1 VKEDAIMT
9 STAETAFAIHSKAGL
24 LHEPGAGITREE
36 LQLAARNHGM
46 PLEMLR
52 AELTPPGL
60 HYLLIH
66 YDIPHVDPGA
76 WRLEIGG
83 ALARPVTLDL
93 ADLTRLPRRS
103 VRVTLECAG
112 NGRARLDPRP
122 ESQPW
127 LVEAVGTA
135 EWGGTP
141 LAPLLR
147 EVGLSDAAKEVVF
160 TGADHGV
167 EHGVEQDYQRALP
180 LVDALGEDV
189 LVAYEMNGSPLP
201 PQHGYPVRLVVPGWY
216 GMAHVKWLTR
226 IDVVTEPFTGYQNQE
241 SYRVRS
247 SPEEPGV
254 PVTRIEP
261 RALLVPPGFPDFMTR
276 HRFVRPGRVPME
288 GRAWSGWGPVTGVEV
303 SVDGGATWREATL
316 GPETSGRWAWRRF
329 TAGWDASPGDHEICA
344 RARDGAGRLQPVRPH
359 WNLSGFSNNEVQRVP
374 VTVLDT

>member
-1 VKEDAIMT
+1 
-9 STAETAFAIHSKAGL
+9 
-24 LHEPGAGITREE
+24 
-36 LQLAARNHGM
+36 
-46 PLEMLR
+46 
-52 AELTPPGL
+52 
-60 HYLLIH
+60 
-66 YDIPHVDPGA
+66 
-76 WRLEIGG
+76 
-83 ALARPVTLDL
+83 
-93 ADLTRLPRRS
+93 
-103 VRVTLECAG
+103 
-112 NGRARLDPRP
+112 
-122 ESQPW
+122 
-127 LVEAVGTA
+127 VEAVGTA
-135 EWGGTP
+135 EWTGTR

-147 EVGLSDAAKEVVF
+147 EAGLSDAAKEVVF

-189 LVAYEMNGSPLP
+189 LVAYEMNGAPLP

-276 HRFVRPGRVPME
+276 HRFVRPGRVTLE
-288 GRAWSGWGPVTGVEV
+288 GRAWSGWAPVAGVEL

-316 GPETSGRWAWRRF
+316 DPETSGRWAWRRF
-329 TAGWDASPGDHEICA
+329 TTVWDATPGDHEICA
-344 RARDGAGRLQPVRPH
+344 RTRDAADRLQPVRPH
-359 WNLSGFSNNEVQRVP
+359 WNVSGFTNNEVQRVP
-374 VTVLDT
+374 VTVLGA